1 VSLALKVADEAAVLN
16 RGTIV
21 VRGAA
26 DELRHDGERIER
38 AYFGDPEAA
47 TARSAG

>member
-21 VRGAA
+21 LRGAA
-26 DELRHDGERIER
+26 GELRHDTDRIER
-38 AYFGDPEAA
+38 AYFGDVEAA
-47 TARSAG
+47 TPAAG